1 MLNTGL
7 RTGEMLGLLNSNID
21 LEKKVMHIQ
30 RGVKEI
36 TKRDGFQ
43 AKTGR
48 EVKIGKLKSASSKR
62 DVPLN
67 STAIKMIEELRS
79 EFYFGED
86 SPLVCDENGDYTRP
100 VNFRKG
106 YYRIL
111 EAAEIEQKGLHSPR
125 HTFATNPVNGTKQKD
140 RSIKAL
146 SPRQVVDLL
155 GHSASQITELYYV
168 KKDTSRLVGITDGFE
183 I

>member
-1 MLNTGL
+1 MMNTGL
-7 RTGEMLGLLNSNID
+7 RTGEMLGLLNSDID

-36 TKRDGFQ
+36 TKRDGVK
-43 AKTGR
+43 AMTGR
-48 EVKIGKLKSASSKR
+48 EVKVGKLKSASSKR

-67 STAIKMIEELRS
+67 STAIKMIEELRN

-100 VNFRKG
+100 VNFRKR

-111 EAAEIEQKGLHSPR
+111 EAAGIERKGLHSLR
-125 HTFATNPVNGTKQKD
+125 HT
-140 RSIKAL
+140 
-146 SPRQVVDLL
+146 LL
-155 GHSASQITELYYV
+155 LRRWDHSGGL
-168 KKDTSRLVGITDGFE
+168 LC
-183 I
+183 